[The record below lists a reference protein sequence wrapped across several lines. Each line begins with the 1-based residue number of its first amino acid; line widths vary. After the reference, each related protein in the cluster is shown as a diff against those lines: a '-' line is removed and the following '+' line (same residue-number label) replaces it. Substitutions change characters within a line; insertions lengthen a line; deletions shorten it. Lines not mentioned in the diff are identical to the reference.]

1 MVDDYVHSDH
11 QSKYQSSAS
20 AKSNSNMNSQED
32 SPISFDNILT
42 DDNISKISLQYK
54 LDRDVTKDILMK
66 NWHLSSA

>member
-11 QSKYQSSAS
+11 QSKYQSS